1 MPSRLPSGRSRDA
14 MSLRIAL
21 VTGAS
26 RGMGR
31 AIALRLAEDV
41 SGVAVHYLTRREEA
55 QELAAAIREKG
66 KLSAV
71 FRADLT
77 KKAQAAGLIKKVEER
92 FARIDILV
100 NNVGP
105 FLVKPWDQLEV
116 ADWER
121 VLRGNLFGPYFCA
134 KAALVGM
141 RKRKWGR
148 IVNIGYSRAEHLG
161 AFPTIAP
168 YAVAKTGL
176 LVLTRTA
183 AASEVGNGITVN
195 MVSPGLIRGGALP
208 QARDLSESQLG
219 TVEDVAEAVAFFA
232 SDKAA
237 SVTGA
242 NLIVAGTW
250 KM

>member
-1 MPSRLPSGRSRDA
+1 
-14 MSLRIAL
+14 MSMRIAL
-21 VTGAS
+21 VTGAA

-31 AIALRLAEDV
+31 AIALRLAADV
-41 SGVAVHYLTRREEA
+41 SGVAIHYFSRRDEA
-55 QELAAAIREKG
+55 QELAAVIRDKG
-66 KLSAV
+66 KMAAV

-77 KKAQAAGLIKKVEER
+77 KKAQAAGLVKKVEER
-92 FARIDILV
+92 FARLDVLV

-116 ADWER
+116 ADWESA
-121 VLRGNLFGPYFCA
+121 LRGNLLAPYFCL
-134 KAALVGM
+134 KAALPGM

-176 LVLTRTA
+176 LTLTRTA
-183 AASEVGNGITVN
+183 AAAEVGNGITVN
-195 MVSPGLIRGGALP
+195 MVSPGLIRGGVLP
-208 QARDLSESQLG
+208 QVRDLAESRLG
-219 TVEDVAEAVAFFA
+219 TFEDVAEAVAYCA
-232 SDKAA
+232 SDRAA
-237 SVTGA
+237 AVTGSHV
-242 NLIVAGTW
+242 IVSGTW

>member
-1 MPSRLPSGRSRDA
+1 

-21 VTGAS
+21 VTGAA

-41 SGVAVHYLTRREEA
+41 SGVAVHYYSRRDEA
-55 QELAAAIREKG
+55 QELAAAIRDKG

-77 KKAQAAGLIKKVEER
+77 KKAQAAGLVKKVEER
-92 FARIDILV
+92 FARIDVLV

-121 VLRGNLFGPYFCA
+121 VLRGNLLGSYFCL
-134 KAALVGM
+134 KASLPGM

-148 IVNIGYSRAEHLG
+148 IINIGYGRAEHLG

-176 LVLTRTA
+176 LMLTRTA
-183 AASEVGNGITVN
+183 AAAEVGNGITVN
-195 MVSPGLIRGGALP
+195 MVSPGLMRGGALP
-208 QARDLSESQLG
+208 QARNLSESQIG
-219 TVEDVAEAVAFFA
+219 TFEDVAEAVAFFA
-232 SDKAA
+232 SDRAA
-237 SVTGA
+237 AVTGD

>member
-1 MPSRLPSGRSRDA
+1 

-26 RGMGR
+26 RGLGR

-41 SGVAVHYLTRREEA
+41 SGVAVHYFSHRDEA
-55 QELAAAIREKG
+55 QELAAAIRDKG
-66 KLSAV
+66 KLSAA

-92 FARIDILV
+92 FARIDVLV

-121 VLRGNLFGPYFCA
+121 VLRGNLLGSYFCL
-134 KAALVGM
+134 KAVLPGM

-148 IVNIGYSRAEHLG
+148 IINIGYSRAEHLG

-176 LVLTRTA
+176 LTLTRTA
-183 AASEVGNGITVN
+183 AAAEAANGITVN
-195 MVSPGLIRGGALP
+195 MVSPGLLRGGVLP
-208 QARDLSESQLG
+208 RSGAIADSELG
-219 TVEDVAEAVAFFA
+219 TFEDVAEAVAFCA
-232 SDKAA
+232 SDDAA
-237 SVTGA
+237 ATTGS
-242 NLIVAGTW
+242 NVIVSGTW

>member
-1 MPSRLPSGRSRDA
+1 MG
-14 MSLRIAL
+14 LRIAL

-31 AIALRLAEDV
+31 AIALRLAKDV
-41 SGVAVHYLTRREEA
+41 SGVAVHYFSRRDEA
-55 QELAAAIREKG
+55 QELAAAIRDTG

-71 FRADLT
+71 LRADLT

-121 VLRGNLFGPYFCA
+121 VLRGNLLGPYFCM
-134 KAALVGM
+134 KAALPGM
-141 RKRKWGR
+141 RKREWGR
-148 IVNIGYSRAEHLG
+148 IINIGYSRAEHLG

-176 LVLTRTA
+176 LTLTRTA
-183 AASEVGNGITVN
+183 AAAEVGNGITVN
-195 MVSPGLIRGGALP
+195 MVSPGLIRGGIMP
-208 QARDLSESQLG
+208 QVRDIAESRLG
-219 TVEDVAEAVAFFA
+219 SFEDVAEAVAYCA
-232 SDKAA
+232 SDEAA
-237 SVTGA
+237 AMTGA
-242 NLIVAGTW
+242 NLIISGTW

>member
-1 MPSRLPSGRSRDA
+1 

-21 VTGAS
+21 VTGAA

-41 SGVAVHYLTRREEA
+41 SGVAVHYLTRRDEA
-55 QELAAAIREKG
+55 QELAALLRERG

-77 KKAQAAGLIKKVEER
+77 KKAQAAGLVKKVEER
-92 FARIDILV
+92 FGRIDVLV
-100 NNVGP
+100 NNVGT

-116 ADWER
+116 ADWEK
-121 VLRGNLFGPYFCA
+121 VLRGNLLGSYFCL
-134 KAALVGM
+134 KAALPGM

-148 IVNIGYSRAEHLG
+148 VINIGYSRADQLG
-161 AFPTIAP
+161 SFPTIVP

-176 LVLTRTA
+176 LTLTRTA
-183 AASEVGNGITVN
+183 AVSEVGNGITVN

-208 QARDLSESQLG
+208 PLKNVLEAQLG
-219 TVEDVAEAVAFFA
+219 TYEDVAEAVAYCA
-232 SDKAA
+232 SDRAA
-237 SVTGA
+237 AVTGA
-242 NLIVAGTW
+242 NLVVAGTW

>member
-1 MPSRLPSGRSRDA
+1 

-41 SGVAVHYLTRREEA
+41 SGVAVHYLTRRDEA

-71 FRADLT
+71 FKADLT

-121 VLRGNLFGPYFCA
+121 VLRGNLFGSYFCA

-148 IVNIGYSRAEHLG
+148 IVNIGYGRAEHLG

-195 MVSPGLIRGGALP
+195 MVSPGLIRGGSLP

-219 TVEDVAEAVAFFA
+219 TFEDVAEAVSFFA

-237 SVTGA
+237 SVTGS

>member
-1 MPSRLPSGRSRDA
+1 

-26 RGMGR
+26 RGIGR

-41 SGVAVHYLTRREEA
+41 SGVAVHYFSRREEA
-55 QELAAAIREKG
+55 QELAAAIRERG

-77 KKAQAAGLIKKVEER
+77 KKAQAAGLVKKVEER
-92 FARIDILV
+92 FARVDVLV

-105 FLVKPWDQLEV
+105 FLIKPWDQLEV

-121 VLRGNLFGPYFCA
+121 VLRGNLLGSYFCM
-134 KAALVGM
+134 KAALPGM

-148 IVNIGYSRAEHLG
+148 IVNLGFSRAEHVG

-176 LVLTRTA
+176 LTLTRTA
-183 AASEVGNGITVN
+183 ADSEVGNGITVN
-195 MVSPGLIRGGALP
+195 MVSPGLIRGGVMP
-208 QARDLSESQLG
+208 PVRDLAESRLG
-219 TVEDVAEAVAFFA
+219 TFEDVAEAVAFCA
-232 SDKAA
+232 SDAA
-237 SVTGA
+237 AAITGS
-242 NLIVAGTW
+242 NIIVSGTW

>member
-1 MPSRLPSGRSRDA
+1 

-21 VTGAS
+21 VTGAG

-41 SGVAVHYLTRREEA
+41 SGVAVHYFNHREEA
-55 QELAAAIREKG
+55 QELAAAIRDKG

-92 FARIDILV
+92 FARVDILV

-121 VLRGNLFGPYFCA
+121 VLRGNLLGSYFCA
-134 KAALVGM
+134 KAALAGM

-148 IVNIGYSRAEHLG
+148 IINIGYSRAEHLG
-161 AFPTIAP
+161 SFPTIAP

-176 LVLTRTA
+176 LLLTRTA
-183 AASEVGNGITVN
+183 AASEAANGITVN
-195 MVSPGLIRGGALP
+195 MVSPGLIRGGVLP
-208 QARDLSESQLG
+208 RAHDLSEAHLG
-219 TVEDVAEAVAFFA
+219 TVEDVAEAVAFCA

-237 SVTGA
+237 SITGT

>member
-1 MPSRLPSGRSRDA
+1 

-26 RGMGR
+26 RGIGR

-41 SGVAVHYLTRREEA
+41 SGVAVHYFSRREEA
-55 QELAAAIREKG
+55 QMLAAAIREKG

-105 FLVKPWDQLEV
+105 FLVKPWDELEV

-121 VLRGNLFGPYFCA
+121 VLRGNLLGPYFCM
-134 KAALVGM
+134 KAALSGM

-148 IVNIGYSRAEHLG
+148 VVNIGYSRAEHLG

-176 LVLTRTA
+176 LTLTRTA
-183 AASEVGNGITVN
+183 AASEAGNGITVN
-195 MVSPGLIRGGALP
+195 MVSPGHIRGGVMP
-208 QARDLSESQLG
+208 RGRDLDESRLG
-219 TVEDVAEAVAFFA
+219 TFEDVAEAVAFCA

-237 SVTGA
+237 AVTGS
-242 NLIVAGTW
+242 NVIVSGTW
-250 KM
+250 RM

>member
-1 MPSRLPSGRSRDA
+1 

-26 RGMGR
+26 RGIGR
-31 AIALRLAEDV
+31 AIALRLADEV
-41 SGVAVHYLTRREEA
+41 SGVAVHCFSRRDEA

-77 KKAQAAGLIKKVEER
+77 KKAQAAGLVKKVEER
-92 FARIDILV
+92 FARVDILV

-121 VLRGNLFGPYFCA
+121 VLRGNLLGPYFCM
-134 KAALVGM
+134 KAALPGM

-148 IVNIGYSRAEHLG
+148 IVNIGYSRAEQIG
-161 AFPTIAP
+161 SFPTIAP

-176 LVLTRTA
+176 LTLTRTA
-183 AASEVGNGITVN
+183 AVAEVGNGITVN

-208 QARDLSESQLG
+208 QARTIAESQLG
-219 TVEDVAEAVAFFA
+219 TFEDIAEAVAYCA
-232 SDKAA
+232 SDAA
-237 SVTGA
+237 AAVTGS
-242 NLIVAGTW
+242 NIIVSGTW

>member
-1 MPSRLPSGRSRDA
+1 
-14 MSLRIAL
+14 MSMRIAL
-21 VTGAS
+21 VTGAA

-41 SGVAVHYLTRREEA
+41 SGVAIHYFSRRDEA
-55 QELAAAIREKG
+55 QELAAVIRDKG

-77 KKAQAAGLIKKVEER
+77 KKAQAAGLVKKVEER
-92 FARIDILV
+92 FARLDVLV

-121 VLRGNLFGPYFCA
+121 ALRGNLLAPYFCL
-134 KAALVGM
+134 KAALPGM

-148 IVNIGYSRAEHLG
+148 IVNIGYSRTEHLG

-168 YAVAKTGL
+168 YAIAKTGL
-176 LVLTRTA
+176 LTLTRTA
-183 AASEVGNGITVN
+183 AAAEVANGITVN
-195 MVSPGLIRGGALP
+195 MVSPGLMRGGALP
-208 QARDLSESQLG
+208 SARNLSESQIG
-219 TVEDVAEAVAFFA
+219 TFEDVARAVAFCA
-232 SDKAA
+232 SDEAA
-237 SVTGA
+237 AITGS
-242 NLIVAGTW
+242 NVIVSGTW

>member
-1 MPSRLPSGRSRDA
+1 MG
-14 MSLRIAL
+14 LRIAL
-21 VTGAS
+21 VTGAG

-41 SGVAVHYLTRREEA
+41 SGVAVHYFSRREEA

-92 FARIDILV
+92 FARVDVLV

-116 ADWER
+116 ADWDR
-121 VLRGNLFGPYFCA
+121 VLRGNLLGPYFCM
-134 KAALVGM
+134 KAALPGM

-161 AFPTIAP
+161 AFPTIVP

-176 LVLTRTA
+176 LTLTRTA
-183 AASEVGNGITVN
+183 AAAEVANGITVN

-208 QARDLSESQLG
+208 SMKSVSEAQLG
-219 TVEDVAEAVAFFA
+219 TFEDVAGAVAYCA
-232 SDKAA
+232 SDAA
-237 SVTGA
+237 AAVTGA
-242 NLIVAGTW
+242 NVIVAGTW

>member
-1 MPSRLPSGRSRDA
+1 

-31 AIALRLAEDV
+31 EIAFRLADDV
-41 SGVAVHYLTRREEA
+41 SGVAVHYFSRRDEA
-55 QELAAAIREKG
+55 QALAAAIREQG

-77 KKAQAAGLIKKVEER
+77 KKAQAAGLIKKVEEK

-116 ADWER
+116 SDWER
-121 VLRGNLFGPYFCA
+121 VLRGNLLGSYFCI
-134 KAALVGM
+134 KAALAGM
-141 RKRKWGR
+141 RKRRWGR
-148 IVNIGYSRAEHLG
+148 IVNIGYSRAEQLTS
-161 AFPTIAP
+161 FPTIAP
-168 YAVAKTGL
+168 YAAAKTGL
-176 LVLTRTA
+176 LILTRTA
-183 AASEVGNGITVN
+183 AVSEAPNGITVN
-195 MVSPGLIRGGALP
+195 MVSPGLIKGGVLP

-219 TVEDVAEAVAFFA
+219 TFADVAEAVAFLA
-232 SDKAA
+232 SDRAA
-237 SVTGA
+237 SITGA

>member
-1 MPSRLPSGRSRDA
+1 

-26 RGMGR
+26 RGIGR

-41 SGVAVHYLTRREEA
+41 SGVAVHYFSRREEA
-55 QELAAAIREKG
+55 QMLAAAIREKG

-105 FLVKPWDQLEV
+105 FLVKPWDELEV

-121 VLRGNLFGPYFCA
+121 VLRGNLLGPYFCM
-134 KAALVGM
+134 KAALSGM

-148 IVNIGYSRAEHLG
+148 VVNIGYSRAEHLG

-176 LVLTRTA
+176 LTLTRTA
-183 AASEVGNGITVN
+183 AASEAGNGITVN
-195 MVSPGLIRGGALP
+195 MVSPGLIRGGVMP
-208 QARDLSESQLG
+208 RGRDLDESRLG
-219 TVEDVAEAVAFFA
+219 TFEDVAEAVAFCA

-237 SVTGA
+237 AVTGS
-242 NLIVAGTW
+242 NVIVSGTW
-250 KM
+250 RM

>member
-1 MPSRLPSGRSRDA
+1 

-26 RGMGR
+26 RGIGR

-41 SGVAVHYLTRREEA
+41 SGVAVHYFSRRDEA

-77 KKAQAAGLIKKVEER
+77 KKAQAAGLVKKVEER

-121 VLRGNLFGPYFCA
+121 VLRGNLLGPYFCL
-134 KAALVGM
+134 KAALPGM

-148 IVNIGYSRAEHLG
+148 IINIGYSRAEHLG

-176 LVLTRTA
+176 LTLTRTA
-183 AASEVGNGITVN
+183 AASEAVNGITVN
-195 MVSPGLIRGGALP
+195 MVSPGLIRGGVMP
-208 QARDLSESQLG
+208 QVRDLPESRLG
-219 TVEDVAEAVAFFA
+219 TFEDVAEAVAFCA
-232 SDKAA
+232 SDEAA
-237 SVTGA
+237 SITGS

>member
-1 MPSRLPSGRSRDA
+1 

-41 SGVAVHYLTRREEA
+41 SGVAVHYLTRRDEA

-66 KLSAV
+66 KLSAA

-121 VLRGNLFGPYFCA
+121 VLRGNLFGSYFCA
-134 KAALVGM
+134 KAALAGM

-148 IVNIGYSRAEHLG
+148 IVNIGYGRAEHLG

-176 LVLTRTA
+176 LLLTRTA
-183 AASEVGNGITVN
+183 AASEVANGITVN

-219 TVEDVAEAVAFFA
+219 TFEDVAEAVAFFA

>member
-1 MPSRLPSGRSRDA
+1 MG
-14 MSLRIAL
+14 LRIAL
-21 VTGAS
+21 VTGAA

-55 QELAAAIREKG
+55 LDLAAAIRDKG

-77 KKAQAAGLIKKVEER
+77 KKAQAAGLVKKVEER
-92 FARIDILV
+92 FARIDVLV
-100 NNVGP
+100 NNVGT

-116 ADWER
+116 ADWEK
-121 VLRGNLFGPYFCA
+121 VLRGNLLGSYFCM
-134 KAALVGM
+134 KAALPGM

-148 IVNIGYSRAEHLG
+148 VVNIGYSRVEHLG

-176 LVLTRTA
+176 LTLTRTA
-183 AASEVGNGITVN
+183 AASEVASGITVN

-208 QARDLSESQLG
+208 PMKNVSESQLG
-219 TVEDVAEAVAFFA
+219 TYEDVAEAVAWCA
-232 SDKAA
+232 SDRAA
-237 SVTGA
+237 AVTGT
-242 NLIVAGTW
+242 NLLVAGTW

>member
-1 MPSRLPSGRSRDA
+1 

-21 VTGAS
+21 VTGAA
-26 RGMGR
+26 RGLGR

-41 SGVAVHYLTRREEA
+41 SGVAIHYFSRREEA
-55 QELAAAIREKG
+55 QELANAIREKG
-66 KLSAV
+66 KLAAV

-77 KKAQAAGLIKKVEER
+77 KKAQAAGLVKKVEER
-92 FARIDILV
+92 FARIDVLV

-116 ADWER
+116 ADWELA
-121 VLRGNLFGPYFCA
+121 LRGNLLGPYFCL
-134 KAALVGM
+134 KAALAGM

-161 AFPTIAP
+161 AFPTITA

-176 LVLTRTA
+176 LTLTKTA
-183 AASEVGNGITVN
+183 AVAEVGNGITVN
-195 MVSPGLIRGGALP
+195 MVSPGLLRGGVLP
-208 QARDLSESQLG
+208 PARNLSEAQIG
-219 TVEDVAEAVAFFA
+219 TFRDVAEAVAFCA
-232 SDKAA
+232 SDRAA
-237 SVTGA
+237 AVTGA
-242 NLIVAGTW
+242 NIVVAGTW

>member
-1 MPSRLPSGRSRDA
+1 

-21 VTGAS
+21 VTGAA

-41 SGVAVHYLTRREEA
+41 SGVAVHYFSRRDEA
-55 QELAAAIREKG
+55 QELAAAIRDKG

-77 KKAQAAGLIKKVEER
+77 KKAQAAGLVKKVEER
-92 FARIDILV
+92 FARIDVLV

-121 VLRGNLFGPYFCA
+121 VLRGNLLGSYFCL
-134 KAALVGM
+134 KAALPGM
-141 RKRKWGR
+141 RKRRWGR

-176 LVLTRTA
+176 LTLTRTA
-183 AASEVGNGITVN
+183 AAAEVANGITVN
-195 MVSPGLIRGGALP
+195 MVSPGLMRGGALP
-208 QARDLSESQLG
+208 PARSITESQIG
-219 TVEDVAEAVAFFA
+219 TFEDVAEAVAFFA
-232 SDKAA
+232 SDRAA
-237 SVTGA
+237 AVTGA

>member
-1 MPSRLPSGRSRDA
+1 

-21 VTGAS
+21 VTGAA

-41 SGVAVHYLTRREEA
+41 SGVAVHYFSRREEA
-55 QELAAAIREKG
+55 QELAAAIRDKG
-66 KLSAV
+66 KLAAV

-77 KKAQAAGLIKKVEER
+77 KKAQAAGLVKKVEER
-92 FARIDILV
+92 FARIDVLV
-100 NNVGP
+100 NSVGP

-121 VLRGNLFGPYFCA
+121 VLRGNLFGPYFCL
-134 KAALVGM
+134 KAALPGM

-161 AFPTIAP
+161 AFPTIVP

-176 LVLTRTA
+176 LTLTRTA
-183 AASEVGNGITVN
+183 AAAEVANGITVN
-195 MVSPGLIRGGALP
+195 MVSPGLMRGGALP
-208 QARDLSESQLG
+208 PARNLLESQIG
-219 TVEDVAEAVAFFA
+219 TFEDVAEAVAFCA
-232 SDKAA
+232 SDRAA
-237 SVTGA
+237 AVTGA

>member
-1 MPSRLPSGRSRDA
+1 

-21 VTGAS
+21 VTGAA

-41 SGVAVHYLTRREEA
+41 SGVAVHYLTRRDEA
-55 QELAAAIREKG
+55 QDLAALLRERG

-77 KKAQAAGLIKKVEER
+77 KKAQAAGLVKKVEER
-92 FARIDILV
+92 FGRIDVLV
-100 NNVGP
+100 NNVGT

-116 ADWER
+116 ADWEK
-121 VLRGNLFGPYFCA
+121 VLRGNLLGSYFCL
-134 KAALVGM
+134 KAALPGM

-148 IVNIGYSRAEHLG
+148 VINIGYSRADQLG
-161 AFPTIAP
+161 SFPTILP

-176 LVLTRTA
+176 LTLTRTA
-183 AASEVGNGITVN
+183 AVSEVGNGITVN

-208 QARDLSESQLG
+208 SMKNVSEAQLG
-219 TVEDVAEAVAFFA
+219 TYEDVAEAVAYCA
-232 SDKAA
+232 SDRAA
-237 SVTGA
+237 AVTGA
-242 NLIVAGTW
+242 NLVVAGTW

>member
-1 MPSRLPSGRSRDA
+1 MG
-14 MSLRIAL
+14 LRIAL
-21 VTGAS
+21 VTGAA
-26 RGMGR
+26 RGLGR

-41 SGVAVHYLTRREEA
+41 SGVAVHYYSRRDEA
-55 QELAAAIREKG
+55 QELAAAIRDKG

-77 KKAQAAGLIKKVEER
+77 KKAQAAGLVKKVEER
-92 FARIDILV
+92 FARIDVLV

-121 VLRGNLFGPYFCA
+121 VLRGNLLGSYFCL
-134 KAALVGM
+134 KAALPGM

-148 IVNIGYSRAEHLG
+148 IVNIGYSRAEHIG

-176 LVLTRTA
+176 LTLTRTA
-183 AASEVGNGITVN
+183 AAAEVANGITVN
-195 MVSPGLIRGGALP
+195 MVSPGLMRGGALP
-208 QARDLSESQLG
+208 QGRNITESQIG
-219 TVEDVAEAVAFFA
+219 TFEDVAEAVAFFA
-232 SDKAA
+232 SDRAA
-237 SVTGA
+237 AVTGA

>member
-1 MPSRLPSGRSRDA
+1 MG
-14 MSLRIAL
+14 LRIAL

-26 RGMGR
+26 RGIGR

-41 SGVAVHYLTRREEA
+41 SGVAVHYFSRREEA

-77 KKAQAAGLIKKVEER
+77 KKAQAAGLVKKVEER
-92 FARIDILV
+92 FARVDILV

-121 VLRGNLFGPYFCA
+121 VLRGNLLGPYFCM
-134 KAALVGM
+134 KAALPGM

-148 IVNIGYSRAEHLG
+148 VINIGYHRAEQIA
-161 AFPTIAP
+161 AFPTIVP

-176 LVLTRTA
+176 LTLTRTA
-183 AASEVGNGITVN
+183 AASEAPNGITVN
-195 MVSPGLIRGGALP
+195 MVSPGLFRGGTMPGVGAI
-208 QARDLSESQLG
+208 DESRLG
-219 TVEDVAEAVAFFA
+219 TFEDVAAAVAFCA
-232 SDKAA
+232 SDAA
-237 SVTGA
+237 AAITGS
-242 NLIVAGTW
+242 NVIVSGTW

>member
-1 MPSRLPSGRSRDA
+1 

-21 VTGAS
+21 VTGAA

-55 QELAAAIREKG
+55 QELAAAIRDKG

-77 KKAQAAGLIKKVEER
+77 KKAQAAGLVKKVEER
-92 FARIDILV
+92 FARIDVLV
-100 NNVGP
+100 NNVGT

-116 ADWER
+116 ADWEK
-121 VLRGNLFGPYFCA
+121 VLRGNLLGSYFCM
-134 KAALVGM
+134 KAALPGM

-148 IVNIGYSRAEHLG
+148 VVNIGYSRAEHLG

-176 LVLTRTA
+176 LTLTRTA
-183 AASEVGNGITVN
+183 AASEVANGITVN

-208 QARDLSESQLG
+208 PMKNISESQLG
-219 TVEDVAEAVAFFA
+219 TYEDVAEAVAYCA
-232 SDKAA
+232 SDRAA
-237 SVTGA
+237 AVTGA

>member
-1 MPSRLPSGRSRDA
+1 V
-14 MSLRIAL
+14 SLRIAL
-21 VTGAS
+21 VTGAA

-41 SGVAVHYLTRREEA
+41 SGVAVHYYSRRDEA
-55 QELAAAIREKG
+55 QELAAAIRDKG

-77 KKAQAAGLIKKVEER
+77 KKAQAAGLVKKVEER
-92 FARIDILV
+92 FARIDVLV

-121 VLRGNLFGPYFCA
+121 VLRGNLLGSYFCL
-134 KAALVGM
+134 KAALPGM

-148 IVNIGYSRAEHLG
+148 IINIGYGRAEHLG

-176 LVLTRTA
+176 LTLTRTA
-183 AASEVGNGITVN
+183 AASEVVNGITVN
-195 MVSPGLIRGGALP
+195 MVSPGLMRGGALP
-208 QARDLSESQLG
+208 QAHNITESQIG
-219 TVEDVAEAVAFFA
+219 TFEDVAEAVAFCA
-232 SDKAA
+232 SDRAA
-237 SVTGA
+237 AVTGA

>member
-1 MPSRLPSGRSRDA
+1 

-21 VTGAS
+21 VTGAG

-41 SGVAVHYLTRREEA
+41 SGVAVHYFSRREEA
-55 QELAAAIREKG
+55 QELAAAIRDKG

-92 FARIDILV
+92 FARIDVLV

-121 VLRGNLFGPYFCA
+121 VLRGNLLGSYFCL
-134 KAALVGM
+134 KAALPGM

-148 IVNIGYSRAEHLG
+148 VVNIGYSRVEHLG
-161 AFPTIAP
+161 AFPTIIP

-176 LVLTRTA
+176 LTLTRTA

-195 MVSPGLIRGGALP
+195 MVSPGLIRGGVLP
-208 QARDLSESQLG
+208 TRDLSESHLG
-219 TVEDVAEAVAFFA
+219 TFEDVAEAVAFCA

>member
-1 MPSRLPSGRSRDA
+1 

-26 RGMGR
+26 RGIGR

-41 SGVAVHYLTRREEA
+41 SGVAVHYFSRREEA

-92 FARIDILV
+92 FARVDILV

-116 ADWER
+116 ADWDKA
-121 VLRGNLFGPYFCA
+121 LRGNLLGPYFCL
-134 KAALVGM
+134 KAALPGM
-141 RKRKWGR
+141 RRRKWGR

-161 AFPTIAP
+161 AFPTIAA

-176 LVLTRTA
+176 LTLTRTA
-183 AASEVGNGITVN
+183 AAAEIVNGITIN
-195 MVSPGLIRGGALP
+195 MVSPGLIRGGAMPSLKNV
-208 QARDLSESQLG
+208 SESQIG
-219 TVEDVAEAVAFFA
+219 TFEDVAGAVAYCA

-237 SVTGA
+237 AMTGA

>member
-1 MPSRLPSGRSRDA
+1 

-21 VTGAS
+21 VTGAA

-55 QELAAAIREKG
+55 LELAAAIRDKG

-77 KKAQAAGLIKKVEER
+77 KKAQAAGLVKKVEER
-92 FARIDILV
+92 FARIDVLV
-100 NNVGP
+100 NNVGT

-116 ADWER
+116 ADWEK
-121 VLRGNLFGPYFCA
+121 VLRGNLLGSYFCM
-134 KAALVGM
+134 KAALPGM

-148 IVNIGYSRAEHLG
+148 VVNIGYSRAEHLG
-161 AFPTIAP
+161 AYPTIAP

-183 AASEVGNGITVN
+183 AVSEVANGITVN

-208 QARDLSESQLG
+208 PMKNISESQLG
-219 TVEDVAEAVAFFA
+219 TYEDVAEAVAWCA
-232 SDKAA
+232 SDRAA
-237 SVTGA
+237 AVTGT

>member
-1 MPSRLPSGRSRDA
+1 
-14 MSLRIAL
+14 MSFHIAL

-31 AIALRLAEDV
+31 AIALRLADEV
-41 SGVAVHYLTRREEA
+41 SGVAVHYLTRRDEA
-55 QELAAAIREKG
+55 QDLAAAIREKG

-77 KKAQAAGLIKKVEER
+77 KKAQAAGLIKKVEEK

-121 VLRGNLFGPYFCA
+121 VLRGNLLSSYFCV
-134 KAALVGM
+134 KAALAGM
-141 RKRKWGR
+141 RKRRWGR
-148 IVNIGYSRAEHLG
+148 IVNIGYSRAEQLTS
-161 AFPTIAP
+161 FPTIAP
-168 YAVAKTGL
+168 YAAAKTGL
-176 LVLTRTA
+176 LILTRTA
-183 AASEVGNGITVN
+183 AVAEAPNGITVN
-195 MVSPGLIRGGALP
+195 MVSPGLIKGGVLP
-208 QARDLSESQLG
+208 QARDLFESQLG
-219 TVEDVAEAVAFFA
+219 TFEDVAEAVAFLA
-232 SDKAA
+232 SDRA
-237 SVTGA
+237 SSLTGA
-242 NLIVAGTW
+242 TLIVAGTW

>member
-1 MPSRLPSGRSRDA
+1 

-41 SGVAVHYLTRREEA
+41 SGVAVHYLTRRDEA

-71 FRADLT
+71 FKADLT

-92 FARIDILV
+92 FSRIDILV

-121 VLRGNLFGPYFCA
+121 VLRGNLFGSYFCA
-134 KAALVGM
+134 KAALTGM

-183 AASEVGNGITVN
+183 AASEVANGITVN
-195 MVSPGLIRGGALP
+195 MVSPGLIRGGSLP

-219 TVEDVAEAVAFFA
+219 SFEDVAEAVAFFA

>member
-1 MPSRLPSGRSRDA
+1 M
-14 MSLRIAL
+14 RIAL
-21 VTGAS
+21 VTGAA

-55 QELAAAIREKG
+55 LELAAAIRDKG

-77 KKAQAAGLIKKVEER
+77 KKAQAAGLVKKVEER
-92 FARIDILV
+92 FARIDVLV
-100 NNVGP
+100 NNVGT

-116 ADWER
+116 ADWEK
-121 VLRGNLFGPYFCA
+121 VLRGNLLGSYFCM
-134 KAALVGM
+134 KAALPGM

-148 IVNIGYSRAEHLG
+148 VVNIGYSRAEHLG
-161 AFPTIAP
+161 AYPTIAP

-183 AASEVGNGITVN
+183 AASEVANGITVN

-208 QARDLSESQLG
+208 PMKNISESQLG
-219 TVEDVAEAVAFFA
+219 TYEDVAEAVAWCA
-232 SDKAA
+232 SDRAA
-237 SVTGA
+237 AVTGT